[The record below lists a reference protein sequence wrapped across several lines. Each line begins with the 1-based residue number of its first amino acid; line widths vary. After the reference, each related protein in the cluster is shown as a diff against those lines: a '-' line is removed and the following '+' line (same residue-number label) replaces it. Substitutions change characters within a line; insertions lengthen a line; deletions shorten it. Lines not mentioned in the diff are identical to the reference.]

1 MTARDE
7 ASVALP
13 RSSRPTGPSPRTRA
27 AWWPAPRTLR
37 VLGGVAVLAVLAR
50 EVGSDPFVAALHRV
64 SAASLLGALAI
75 GVATTVLS
83 AWRWLVVARGLGLRL
98 SLRGAV
104 GDYYRALFLNGVLPA
119 GVLGD
124 VHRAVRHGRDVGDV
138 GRAATAVV
146 VERAAGQAVLVVAVV
161 GAFLLAPEAV
171 PLPAAV
177 GSGAG
182 PARAAVTVVV
192 VAGIAATVL
201 AMRAGRSGRLAGRL
215 DGRRPGAVP
224 GGRPGPL
231 AALVRDARTALVRP
245 GVRTAVLGTSAAVL
259 AGHVATFL
267 LAARTAGTTA
277 SVGRLVPLLLLALL
291 AMALPLNV
299 GGWGPREGATAWAFA
314 AVGLGAGQGVTVAVV
329 YGLLVLVASLP
340 GAAVLVARRIG
351 DGRVDR
357 PADGPA
363 VARAPAART
372 LLPSPVP
379 VPRVTTW

>member
-1 MTARDE
+1 
-7 ASVALP
+7 
-13 RSSRPTGPSPRTRA
+13 
-27 AWWPAPRTLR
+27 
-37 VLGGVAVLAVLAR
+37 
-50 EVGSDPFVAALHRV
+50 
-64 SAASLLGALAI
+64 
-75 GVATTVLS
+75 
-83 AWRWLVVARGLGLRL
+83 
-98 SLRGAV
+98 
-104 GDYYRALFLNGVLPA
+104 
-119 GVLGD
+119 
-124 VHRAVRHGRDVGDV
+124 
-138 GRAATAVV
+138 
-146 VERAAGQAVLVVAVV
+146 
-161 GAFLLAPEAV
+161 
-171 PLPAAV
+171 
-177 GSGAG
+177 
-182 PARAAVTVVV
+182 V

-314 AVGLGAGQGVTVAVV
+314 AAGLGAGQGVTVAVV